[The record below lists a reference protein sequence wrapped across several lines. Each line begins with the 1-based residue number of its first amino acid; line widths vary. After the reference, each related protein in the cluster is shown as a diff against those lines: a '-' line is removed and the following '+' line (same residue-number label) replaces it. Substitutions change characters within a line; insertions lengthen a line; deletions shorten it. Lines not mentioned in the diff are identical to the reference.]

1 MIEPIA
7 SHTMSLSHVENSRRS
22 IIYPQN
28 SMPRIGITGTK
39 GHLKARGWCGSLI
52 RRIITAA
59 ATRQKARRSE
69 EHTSELQ
76 SQSNLVCRLL
86 LEKHNAGRGDIGSA
100 YRACLALSLSLFF
113 AFC

>member
-1 MIEPIA
+1 MTDPIA
-7 SHTMSLSHVENSRRS
+7 SHTMSLSHVENSRLI

-59 ATRQKARRSE
+59 ATRQKERRVPMLTNFAISSIGKQLAVIE
-69 EHTSELQ
+69 TQPPTMIVEIWG
-76 SQSNLVCRLL
+76 VP
-86 LEKHNAGRGDIGSA
+86 KRG
-100 YRACLALSLSLFF
+100 
-113 AFC
+113 